1 MICHFVDPISFLKKL
16 SVMCILHIVI
26 LLLMIIC
33 KSVLLIGGIENK
45 IFTITVDNA
54 KVNNVD
60 VNNVDFCY

>member
-1 MICHFVDPISFLKKL
+1 
-16 SVMCILHIVI
+16 MCILHIVI

-45 IFTITVDNA
+45 VFTITVDNA